1 MISKYRPRCPII
13 AVTRNE
19 IAARQTHLWRGCYP
33 ILITQPRKYSNVLEG
48 ELWLQDVDFR
58 IQKAIE
64 VTKTNGFS
72 FKGDKLILVTGWMG
86 GQGNT
91 NTLRIIECP

>member
-13 AVTRNE
+13 AVTRND
-19 IAARQTHLWRGCYP
+19 IAARQMHLWRGCYP
-33 ILITQPRKYSNVLEG
+33 ILITEPKKYSDVIEG

-64 VTKTNGFS
+64 ITKKVGFS
-72 FKGDKLILVTGWMG
+72 VKGDNIVLVTGWRG
-86 GQGNT
+86 GRGNT
-91 NTLRIIECP
+91 NTLRVIECP